1 MNEQVNDLD
10 VLVTVV
16 CATVALVVVVGL
28 VVALLI
34 INTNRRHRHLAELA
48 DLRVRHVQE
57 VMRSE
62 REATQQTL
70 REIGAELHDN
80 VGQVLTVAQMGLRAM
95 HDKPFPDPR
104 LLAAGEAVDRS
115 IEEVRRLGQTLNS
128 DLWRHRTLAEAIDA
142 EAARIERVARVRT
155 LVHVIGDL
163 PALEPDTITVLYR
176 VFQEVVNNALKHSGA
191 DTLTVTLGGEPYFT
205 LSVADN
211 GAGFHASDAA
221 KGSGLLNIQR
231 RCALI
236 GFTATCT
243 TSPGAGCTWQFQHT
257 AAHGV

>member
-1 MNEQVNDLD
+1 
-10 VLVTVV
+10 
-16 CATVALVVVVGL
+16 
-28 VVALLI
+28 
-34 INTNRRHRHLAELA
+34 
-48 DLRVRHVQE
+48 
-57 VMRSE
+57 
-62 REATQQTL
+62 
-70 REIGAELHDN
+70 
-80 VGQVLTVAQMGLRAM
+80 
-95 HDKPFPDPR
+95 
-104 LLAAGEAVDRS
+104 
-115 IEEVRRLGQTLNS
+115 
-128 DLWRHRTLAEAIDA
+128 
-142 EAARIERVARVRT
+142 VRT

-191 DTLTVTLGGEPYFT
+191 DTLTVTLGGEPHFT